1 MSDEILTADEVID
14 MVRPAVD
21 AMTVAVFEALSN
33 RDAAIA
39 RALRAALDSPDP
51 FPALRSLL
59 SALSPQGTGET
70 PEPDLAAQVRARLGA
85 PGPRSARC
93 SVTLDVLSD
102 GPERAR
108 VEWCRM
114 HGDNGPGNLMA
125 LAGESVEACLRAVLA
140 AEPEVCPECAE
151 RAAPTEPGPT
161 ERVDVSRRYH
171 YDPVSGVFVLPY
183 GDHLAGLQA
192 SPLNMDAR
200 GLSVRVVYTYAPAD
214 REAAEDV
221 ARVWEE
227 RLRERGAKGVD
238 MVGEAET

>member
-14 MVRPAVD
+14 TVRPAVD

-39 RALRAALDSPDP
+39 RALRAAVDPPDP

-85 PGPRSARC
+85 KGECRVTWYLGDRV
-93 SVTLDVLSD
+93 SVAWRRDHGKAGT
-102 GPERAR
+102 GG
-108 VEWCRM
+108 RM
-114 HGDNGPGNLMA
+114 ETDA
-125 LAGESVEACLRAVLA
+125 QSVEACLRAVLA
-140 AEPEVCPECAE
+140 AEPEVCLECAE
-151 RAAPTEPGPT
+151 RAAPTEPGPPG
-161 ERVDVSRRYH
+161 RVDVSRRYH

-183 GDHLAGLQA
+183 GDHLAGLRA

-200 GLSVRVVYTYAPAD
+200 GLSVRVVYTYAPAN

-227 RLRERGAKGVD
+227 RLRERGAMGVD